1 VERAGGAKGIGL
13 ACASCLGHEGCR
25 VVIADVDDEAA
36 AKCAGG
42 PAHRPHAPDALNTG
56 ARAAHPAVPR
66 EARAAC
72 ASLLVA
78 APTPLQRAQRAA
90 EARWAGHRAVQQLA
104 LEGVA
109 AAAAHCDVSKKA
121 EVDQLIRFATE
132 EVPRMQPS

>member
-1 VERAGGAKGIGL
+1 MERAGGAKGIGL

-36 AKCAGG
+36 AKCAAG
-42 PAHRPHAPDALNTG
+42 PAPQPIPPCGLIAG

-72 ASLLVA
+72 VSLVVA

-109 AAAAHCDVSKKA
+109 AVAAHCDVSKKA
-121 EVDQLIRFATE
+121 EVDQLIRYATE
-132 EVPRMQPS
+132 EVPRMHSS